1 MHSFLALCYLEARR
15 ITPERIAINPKSPA
29 LTVLLLAAAALAGSQ
44 VVPPGRPAGA
54 DLPVQDYRLR
64 NGLRVLLLED
74 DGLPVVS
81 VVVAYGAGAVRE
93 TQGKTGLAYL
103 MESLMFQG
111 SENVGPMQYI
121 NFVQEVGGDL
131 NAGTTHDRSIF
142 YETLPVNQLARA
154 LWLESDRMRSLAFDA
169 GVVERAKEGLLA
181 EHRQRKA
188 SEPFL
193 DSSLRFDGLLY
204 ADFPRG
210 HAVIGSE
217 PDIKG
222 LTEEDARGFR
232 GAFYVPN
239 NAILCLAGDFVSA
252 RARELVARYFDSIPK
267 GPDVPPPPPL
277 PVPPVSPGGAGLREA
292 VNDSLASAPAVHQG
306 YRLAALQTGDV
317 HALRV
322 LEYLLIRGKSSRIY
336 RRLVKR
342 ERVALFLSGG
352 IEDRAGAYVFKAF
365 ATGNNDMMVDRCQ
378 KSIAAEI
385 DRLRTEFVPEAELER
400 AKVRLAADYLM
411 RLETTLERALFLTET
426 ALARGSLDG
435 LKEDLARYQRVNPQ
449 TLYSLVNRHFSERSG
464 VTLSVRLK

>member
-1 MHSFLALCYLEARR
+1 MLSLARR
-15 ITPERIAINPKSPA
+15 YAPERIAINPKSPA
-29 LTVLLLAAAALAGSQ
+29 LIVLLLAAAAFAGSQ
-44 VVPPGRPAGA
+44 IAPPARPAGA
-54 DLPVQDYRLR
+54 DLPVVDYRLR

-74 DGLPVVS
+74 DGLPLVS

-93 TQGKTGLAYL
+93 TPGKTGLAYL

-131 NAGTTHDRSIF
+131 NAGTTHDRTIY

-154 LWLESDRMRSLAFDA
+154 LWLESDRMRSLAFRA

-181 EHRQRKA
+181 EHRQRIA

-210 HAVIGSE
+210 HPVIGSE
-217 PDIKG
+217 SDIKG

-232 GAFYVPN
+232 DAFYVPN
-239 NAILCLAGDFVSA
+239 NAILCLAGDFVTA
-252 RARELVARYFDSIPK
+252 RAKDLVARYFDSIPK
-267 GPDVPPPPPL
+267 GPDVPAPPPL
-277 PVPPVSPGGAGLREA
+277 PVPPVSPGGAGFRE
-292 VNDSLASAPAVHQG
+292 VINDSLASSPAMHLG
-306 YRLAALQTGDV
+306 YRLATPQTGDSY
-317 HALRV
+317 ALRV
-322 LEYLLIRGKSSRIY
+322 LEYILIRGKSSRIF

-342 ERVALFLSGG
+342 ERVALYLTGG
-352 IEDRAGAYVFKAF
+352 LEERAGAFVFKAF
-365 ATGNNDMMVDRCQ
+365 ATGNNDLMVDRCQ
-378 KSIAAEI
+378 KAIAAEI
-385 DRLRTEFVPEAELER
+385 DRLRSEFVPEDELER

-426 ALARGSLDG
+426 ALARGGLEG
-435 LKEDLARYQRVNPQ
+435 LKEDLARYQRVNAQ
-449 TLYSLVNRHFSERSG
+449 TLYSLINRHFVERNS
-464 VTLSVRLK
+464 VTLGVRLK